1 MHQRYISNRDQHP
14 WIAAEKNRPS
24 QIAAQEA
31 VARKDGGPQGSPS
44 DPTLL
49 YPDKMR
55 KSTLLLVCLTA
66 VLLIVA
72 YPMPGAWRTVVLIG
86 AAAVGTAALI
96 MAIKGYQRRHD

>member
-1 MHQRYISNRDQHP
+1 MRQRYISNRDQHP

-31 VARKDGGPQGSPS
+31 VAGKDGGLQGPPS

-66 VLLIVA
+66 VLLIAA
-72 YPMPGAWRTVVLIG
+72 YPLPGAWRTAALIG
-86 AAAVGTAALI
+86 AAAAGSAALI
-96 MAIKGYQRRHD
+96 TAVRTRRRHK